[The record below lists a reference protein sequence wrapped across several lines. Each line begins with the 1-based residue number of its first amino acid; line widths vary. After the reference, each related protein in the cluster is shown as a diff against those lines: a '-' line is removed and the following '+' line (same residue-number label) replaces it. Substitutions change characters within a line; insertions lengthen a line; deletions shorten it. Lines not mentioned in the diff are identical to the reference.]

1 VVAFHF
7 SSVRKNEAI
16 NVYVYIYS
24 YMNKNIYFNINI
36 FICVI
41 KYALCI
47 KLKGRLSGS
56 YVAGIYI

>member
-1 VVAFHF
+1 MKQ
-7 SSVRKNEAI
+7 SM
-16 NVYVYIYS
+16 YIYMYS
-24 YMNKNIYFNINI
+24 YMIKNIYFNINI

-41 KYALCI
+41 KYALSI